1 MNYFGH
7 TVLAVRRGG
16 DRAFVLGAMLPDFA
30 AMIRTRPP
38 RVDHAA
44 IDSGMRFHWRTDE
57 VFHRSADFRR
67 LTRQAVSWLSA
78 RSVRSG
84 SALAVAHIGVELLL
98 DAALSGDEPA
108 QRAYLDALKGATEGE
123 LGRHLTW
130 TSDEEH
136 ERFDHLRARLLDRG
150 AIAGDIAPEI
160 VAERLKRALAD
171 RPRLALDAAAE
182 LAVREWV
189 TAARTEISAAA
200 VPLVHELTAQLA
212 ALEAFAPIPTGP
224 TWSGSR

>member
-7 TVLAVRRGG
+7 TVLAVRCGG

-30 AMIRTRPP
+30 AMIRARPP

-67 LTRQAVSWLSA
+67 LTRQAVDWLSA
-78 RSVRSG
+78 RGVRSG
-84 SALAVAHIGVELLL
+84 SALAVAHVGVELLL

-108 QRAYLDALKGATEGE
+108 QRAYLGALKGATDAK

-130 TSDEEH
+130 TSDVER

-160 VAERLKRALAD
+160 VAERLRRALAD
-171 RPRLALDAAAE
+171 RPRLALDDAAV
-182 LAVREWV
+182 L
-189 TAARTEISAAA
+189 AARDWASAARPGVSA
-200 VPLVHELTAQLA
+200 CAAPLVHELAAQL
-212 ALEAFAPIPTGP
+212 L
-224 TWSGSR
+224 